1 VILADTG
8 PLVAAMDTRDPA
20 HARVAGFLAANRETV
35 AVPTLVIAEVG
46 YFVGQRLGVEVEA
59 AFVRQIGQGTIQVE
73 ELTAIDYVR
82 MAELI
87 EQYGDFPLGVIDAAI
102 VALAER
108 RGVTTL
114 LTLDRRHFAAVRPLH
129 CPAFRLVP

>member
-1 VILADTG
+1 MILADTG

-20 HARVAGFLAANRETV
+20 HARVATFLAANRETV

-46 YFVGQRLGVEVEA
+46 YFVGQRLGAAVEA

-73 ELTAIDYVR
+73 ELTATDYVR
-82 MAELI
+82 MADLI
-87 EQYGDFPLGVIDAAI
+87 EQYGDFPLGVVDAAI

-108 RGVTTL
+108 REVTTL